1 MALQA
6 PLSMEFSRQEY
17 WSDLPF
23 PSPGDLPNQ
32 GIKIASLMPPA
43 LAGSFFTTSAT
54 WEALCMIFLLYW
66 FIWWITV
73 IYFYMLKQSCILGK
87 HAWILYIYIYIYIKF
102 VATCIL
108 KLIKHAQIHNY
119 FILQIYWTFYN
130 NEISFFPFLS
140 LVIGPILKSTLSDIN
155 IAIPAFYA

>member
-1 MALQA
+1 MSDFFATPWTVASQA
-6 PLSMEFSRQEY
+6 PLSLGFSRQEY

-32 GIKIASLMPPA
+32 GIKIASLMSPA

-87 HAWILYIYIYIYIKF
+87 HAWIFYIYIYI
-102 VATCIL
+102 
-108 KLIKHAQIHNY
+108 
-119 FILQIYWTFYN
+119 
-130 NEISFFPFLS
+130 
-140 LVIGPILKSTLSDIN
+140 
-155 IAIPAFYA
+155 